1 MIDDEIDVIQSHQ
14 RILSRLGYEVQTM
27 ASSAA
32 ALEALRQAP
41 DRYDIV
47 VTDQTM
53 PELTGEALAHE
64 IFRIRPELPVILC
77 SGYVKEFQSRK
88 RGKNGIQE
96 FLLKPI
102 NPGHLARKI
111 RQVLDENIL
120 GRI

>member
-77 SGYVKEFQSRK
+77 SGYAKEFQSRK
-88 RGKNGIQE
+88 RGKNGIKE

-102 NPGHLARKI
+102 IPGHLARKI